1 MIKGARPW
9 TYFDLKS
16 IGVSRTVA
24 DQRQK
29 NSERCD
35 LSLVTAMVEG
45 GLPACVSVMSLRYVL
60 TGGNQRPHRHRAGA
74 SWSEVQHLIK
84 RQRPW

>member
-9 TYFDLKS
+9 AYFDLKS

-60 TGGNQRPHRHRAGA
+60 TGGSQRRANYISGGDPYLVDD
-74 SWSEVQHLIK
+74 S
-84 RQRPW
+84 